1 MFPVPT
7 TSVTPLT
14 EKPSLETVKDAI
26 RSVLSKS
33 TTVDRKAAT
42 DYLAALEKSVYA
54 WEICNE
60 LLQAGESIEIS
71 YLAAHMLRQKISKNF
86 NELPLEYY
94 SSLKDSILNHL
105 QSIDDY
111 AVQGQLTMAIADL
124 TLLLQVWQNPI
135 EDLAKQLG
143 LDIGLV
149 TLISAG
155 HETLLKALNNRLLF
169 AYIMHQMCD
178 LNHDHSHRPCRIGAR
193 RREEFENYLISKCG
207 QAISWWLTTLKE
219 IDELRLHIKS
229 TESPNINLEEKEL
242 LGRVKCIEFL
252 DKLTGQIFL
261 CYSAWLRIFN
271 EENINESLPL
281 VDAAIKNLHDINCPD
296 SIHKY
301 AVEAIVAT
309 SDYCEDNRQVDYL
322 VNHLVDQIYT
332 LESAFK
338 ETVTNE
344 DYDKSSNF
352 VKVFTSVAET
362 ACQIHVIEKQ
372 DFRLIELLLGCLN
385 HYDHEI
391 VEETYQFWW
400 TLLET
405 LQNRLKPAQYQPY
418 IPYINRFVM
427 GVAKLAQFDTDEEG
441 VVHYDQD
448 IHSFRAN
455 SAELIVHVM
464 YVTTIEDFVR
474 DNRLL
479 ENFSYELSK
488 VSWEKNEA
496 ILFLISCL
504 SQMMTRENNHLR
516 MQILNGIICQQV
528 NNQDIQGLLA
538 TKQISLKIGNALGD
552 VHPQTVA
559 TSLKI
564 IGSMEGFLADQPD
577 YLILAI
583 NYILSAISN
592 DRYRNQ
598 LIKPAASALCNIMES
613 HANRHL
619 SSCPQ
624 LLVIVK
630 DLCTNLDQFEEQAAS
645 ELLKCSAFMADAISD
660 VNLKDQ
666 FLCEILN
673 PNINALKSTIVLPK
687 RDEAEPVKYLDRI
700 SSVFKQLTIEKSTVP
715 LLTNFITLIDS
726 ELWPTI
732 VKVLETYASE
742 RGHAIE
748 QTCRTI
754 RYMLRCIKPEWMIER
769 VAETMI
775 SLYKTYPQNSSPL
788 YICSILVDEF
798 ANTSPEI
805 NQGLFTMLEIFCTL
819 TFTLLNLNA
828 SQAKSLLSMKTYPE
842 TIDDMMRLFNRFLK
856 KCPNDFVNCKA
867 LESIIELSISSL
879 RIDHMDANSNV
890 SKFVTSFIA
899 LGQSPDYPRIS
910 DAIRNVLGARITDA
924 VIKACLF
931 DIPSFLIG
939 EEAQILMTLYSFDKD
954 LFSKWVEASVLT
966 LPKTNIQGIE
976 SVTSEQL
983 DEFKSTLIT
992 AGSLK
997 KMVNCLRASARLY
1010 S

>member
-1 MFPVPT
+1 MFPAPNA
-7 TSVTPLT
+7 SVTPLT
-14 EKPSLETVKDAI
+14 DKPPLETVKDAI
-26 RSVLSKS
+26 RSVLSQN

-42 DYLAALEKSVYA
+42 DYLAALESSVFA
-54 WEICNE
+54 WEICDE
-60 LLQAGESIEIS
+60 LLQTRESIEIS
-71 YLAAHMLRQKISKNF
+71 YLAAHMLRQKISKHF
-86 NELPLEYY
+86 NELPIECY

-143 LDIGLV
+143 LEIGLI
-149 TLISAG
+149 TLTSAG
-155 HETLLKALNNRLLF
+155 HETLFKALNNRLIF

-207 QAISWWLTTLKE
+207 QAITWWLNTIKE
-219 IDELRLHIKS
+219 VDELKLYLNSSESS
-229 TESPNINLEEKEL
+229 TVKLEEKEL
-242 LGRVKCIEFL
+242 LGRVKCLESL
-252 DKLTGQIFL
+252 DKLMGQIYL

-271 EENINESLPL
+271 EENVSESLTL
-281 VDAAIKNLHDINCPD
+281 IDGAFKNLHDTNCPEA
-296 SIHKY
+296 IHKY
-301 AVEAIVAT
+301 AVEVIVAT
-309 SDYCEDNRQVDYL
+309 SSYCEDNRQVDYL
-322 VNHLVDQIYT
+322 VNHLVEQVYT
-332 LESAFK
+332 LENAFK
-338 ETVTNE
+338 ETVSQE
-344 DYDKSSNF
+344 DIDKSSNF
-352 VKVFTSVAET
+352 VKAFTSVAET
-362 ACQIHVIEKQ
+362 ACFTHVIEKQ
-372 DFRLIELLLGCLN
+372 DFRLIELLLSCLS
-385 HYDHEI
+385 HYDYEI

-405 LQNRLKPAQYQPY
+405 LQNRLKPAQYPPY
-418 IPYINRFVM
+418 IGYINRFVM
-427 GVAKLAQFDTDEEG
+427 GVTKLAQFDADEEG
-441 VVHYDQD
+441 VVHHDAD

-455 SAELIVHVM
+455 SAEIIVHVM
-464 YVTTIEDFVR
+464 YVTTIEDFIR
-474 DNRLL
+474 DNSLL

-488 VSWEKNEA
+488 ISWEKNEA
-496 ILFLISCL
+496 VLFLISCL
-504 SQMMTRENNHLR
+504 TQLMTRENNQLR
-516 MQILNGIICQQV
+516 VQIFNGIICQQM

-538 TKQISLKIGNALGD
+538 TKQVAIKIGNAPGE
-552 VHPQTVA
+552 VHPQIVA
-559 TSLKI
+559 TSLRI
-564 IGSMEGFLADQPD
+564 IGSMEGFLANQPD
-577 YLILAI
+577 YLVLAI
-583 NYILSAISN
+583 NYILAAISN
-592 DRYRNQ
+592 EKHRNQ

-624 LLVIVK
+624 LLVIIK
-630 DLCTNLDQFEEQAAS
+630 DLCSSLDQFEEQAAS
-645 ELLKCSAFMADAISD
+645 ELLKCSAFMADAVSD
-660 VNLKDQ
+660 VTLKNQ

-673 PNINALKSTIVLPK
+673 PIINSLKATLTPPK

-700 SSVFKQLTIEKSTVP
+700 SSVFKQLTIHKSVVP
-715 LLTNFITLIDS
+715 QLTNFISLVDL

-732 VKVLETYASE
+732 VKVLEIYASE

-819 TFTLLNLNA
+819 TFTLLNMTA
-828 SQAKSLLSMKTYPE
+828 SQAQSLLSMKNYPE
-842 TIDDMMRLFNRFLK
+842 TIDDMMRLFNRFLR

-879 RIDHMDANSNV
+879 RIDHLEANANV

-899 LGQSPDYPRIS
+899 LGQNPDYPRIS
-910 DAIRNVLGARITDA
+910 DAIKNVLGARITDA

-983 DEFKSTLIT
+983 DEFKTTLIS

-997 KMVNCLRASARLY
+997 KMVNCLRATARLY